1 MLEAMALGKVV
12 IGTRGTSFEELID
25 DGVSGV
31 LVESDNHLE
40 LCQAMQRVWDMSDKE
55 RENIGKVAQQRV
67 ASLSPEET
75 CSDLEQYFQKFV
87 NQRSQ

>member
-1 MLEAMALGKVV
+1 MGY
-12 IGTRGTSFEELID
+12 
-25 DGVSGV
+25 
-31 LVESDNHLE
+31 
-40 LCQAMQRVWDMSDKE
+40 KE

-75 CSDLEQYFQKFV
+75 CSDLEQYLQKFI